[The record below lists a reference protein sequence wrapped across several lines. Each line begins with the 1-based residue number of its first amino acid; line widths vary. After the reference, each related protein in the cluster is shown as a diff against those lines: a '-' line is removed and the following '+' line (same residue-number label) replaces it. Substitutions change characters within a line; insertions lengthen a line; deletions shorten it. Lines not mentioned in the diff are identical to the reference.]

1 MHYPNTSF
9 TFFSNILLHSEINRG
24 EKQSSLIEE
33 LTSINN
39 GSSQIQSYTIIMS
52 NYNRKFKHNFYENSI
67 DTYRI
72 SRVFRVMTFLF
83 FMDYSNMRIQ
93 SDIKIKK
100 AIRLI
105 DERIHLLT
113 KIKREWN
120 DKQKDKLLPDNE
132 RTGTELL
139 DSMIRKL
146 QEIKDELT

>member
-1 MHYPNTSF
+1 M
-9 TFFSNILLHSEINRG
+9 R
-24 EKQSSLIEE
+24 
-33 LTSINN
+33 
-39 GSSQIQSYTIIMS
+39 
-52 NYNRKFKHNFYENSI
+52 
-67 DTYRI
+67 
-72 SRVFRVMTFLF
+72 FLF

-132 RTGTELL
+132 RTGTQLL

-146 QEIKDELT
+146 QEIKDELV

>member
-1 MHYPNTSF
+1 M
-9 TFFSNILLHSEINRG
+9 R
-24 EKQSSLIEE
+24 
-33 LTSINN
+33 
-39 GSSQIQSYTIIMS
+39 
-52 NYNRKFKHNFYENSI
+52 
-67 DTYRI
+67 
-72 SRVFRVMTFLF
+72 FLF

-93 SDIKIKK
+93 SDIKIKN

-120 DKQKDKLLPDNE
+120 YKQKDKLLPDNE

-146 QEIKDELT
+146 QEIKDELV

>member
-1 MHYPNTSF
+1 MVT
-9 TFFSNILLHSEINRG
+9 TRRIL
-24 EKQSSLIEE
+24 
-33 LTSINN
+33 SIH
-39 GSSQIQSYTIIMS
+39 TE
-52 NYNRKFKHNFYENSI
+52 F
-67 DTYRI
+67 
-72 SRVFRVMTFLF
+72 SRVFRVMTLLF